1 MDAESGYGIIKNA
14 ENRVVWLGFGQVG
27 KGKAREMGPM
37 GTANWTSDTS
47 MTHVGSNARKVEGM
61 RALSCEHSFTGMIL
75 IAIIFVT
82 QRFKTN
88 SAQDRRSRMSVAVGV

>member
-1 MDAESGYGIIKNA
+1 MDAESGNGIIKNA
-14 ENRVVWLGFGQVG
+14 EDRVVWLGFGQVG

-61 RALSCEHSFTGMIL
+61 RALSRERHSFVGMIL

-88 SAQDRRSRMSVAVGV
+88 SAQDLL